1 LVDLVQ
7 ICIVGV
13 DWLSLFVCFAA
24 VRLCFDVTGG
34 SGLWSFDDPGF
45 GSSLELAE
53 FHFYSS
59 WVVSYYYVC

>member
-24 VRLCFDVTGG
+24 VRLYFDVTGG
-34 SGLWSFDDPGF
+34 SDLWSFYDSGF
-45 GSSLELAE
+45 SSSLELAE
-53 FHFYSS
+53 SPFCSS
-59 WVVSYYYVC
+59 WV